1 MKNEEIIEIN
11 KKGWDDLI
19 KSNKKFA
26 NTSLPDYGPFL
37 KRNEEEINLFND
49 LQNKSILDL
58 GCAQGKSLEYL
69 LNKGASE
76 IWGIDISEEQI
87 QKAKEK
93 FPQ

>member
-37 KRNEEEINLFND
+37 KRNEEEINLFNS
-49 LQNKSILDL
+49 LQNKSILWWL
-58 GCAQGKSLEYL
+58 IYRYTCVQR
-69 LNKGASE
+69 NTNAS
-76 IWGIDISEEQI
+76 
-87 QKAKEK
+87 
-93 FPQ
+93 